1 MIGQTRPPSHLRPH
15 RWVICLF
22 FSSNCATVHSGT
34 IGLCLRT
41 AYPKWEIIEMQK
53 KSKNPKKTVS
63 KEILKNIYGTRFLSR
78 DPRVSKAYNVNSFL
92 IDDLMF
98 LAILLVQFDQIF
110 QPATFR
116 ALLLNLLLEILVHLL
131 HNLLKFHS

>member
-1 MIGQTRPPSHLRPH
+1 MFKDCIPQVENNRDTKKNS
-15 RWVICLF
+15 
-22 FSSNCATVHSGT
+22 
-34 IGLCLRT
+34 
-41 AYPKWEIIEMQK
+41 KQIIYIY
-53 KSKNPKKTVS
+53 
-63 KEILKNIYGTRFLSR
+63 ILKIIYSTRFLSR

-116 ALLLNLLLEILVHLL
+116 ALLLDLLLEILVHLL
-131 HNLLKFHS
+131 HNLLKLHSYNRCTDSIRIERS

>member
-1 MIGQTRPPSHLRPH
+1 MFKDCIPQVGNNRDAKKIQ
-15 RWVICLF
+15 
-22 FSSNCATVHSGT
+22 
-34 IGLCLRT
+34 
-41 AYPKWEIIEMQK
+41 
-53 KSKNPKKTVS
+53 KSKKKKTVS

-116 ALLLNLLLEILVHLL
+116 ALLLDLLLEILVHLL